1 MASGGDDSNVALWS
15 MSDGSQQALM
25 SGHDGWVYS
34 VSWSPNS
41 CVLVSGGRDM
51 SVRLWDVTTEESLL
65 HSLEVYEHRKQHL
78 DDHVLDFESTSVPAE
93 ANSVSVDD
101 SSASSFLF
109 GLGRKTLG
117 TVTKTLGA
125 VSFQLED
132 GRNALGAV
140 TKKLGAVT
148 DKLDDM
154 FDDTMHMLG
163 AKLGNRLDI
172 IAELSETAHQKFE
185 EAKFLAKNKATAAAN
200 KIQSAAANAL
210 DTLDDLMD
218 HLEATT
224 RIDFDGDGQVGL
236 FYMSFACAFLGAL
249 ASACPFV
256 SAGPS
261 SCMRH
266 MSRRIHACMPLMS
279 LNPGTHKLRSG
290 AAR

>member
-210 DTLDDLMD
+210 DTLDDVARWLLDVTPDMPQNQTIEHVAPKLVSVPTIVEEVVEELPKWVTPEGVKQD
-218 HLEATT
+218 SSNTVPIPT
-224 RIDFDGDGQVGL
+224 RICF
-236 FYMSFACAFLGAL
+236 
-249 ASACPFV
+249 
-256 SAGPS
+256 
-261 SCMRH
+261 
-266 MSRRIHACMPLMS
+266 
-279 LNPGTHKLRSG
+279 
-290 AAR
+290 